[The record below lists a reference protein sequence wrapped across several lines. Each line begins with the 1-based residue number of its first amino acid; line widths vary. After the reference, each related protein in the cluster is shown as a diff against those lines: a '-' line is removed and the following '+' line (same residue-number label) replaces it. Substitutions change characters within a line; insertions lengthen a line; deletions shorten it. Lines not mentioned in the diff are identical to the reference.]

1 MTTVMRSALRTVA
14 WPIGAL
20 SLVLLG
26 VGVPVD
32 SLLVLLGLV
41 VVQVAPGVIWIATV
55 QSSEHSSVVWSVGA
69 VLGVLVSSLCEM
81 LMFEVTGQR
90 MGLFL
95 PLVLA
100 VFALLRSTRVR
111 QDVFRLFEIPTL
123 SHNVV
128 APFVLGLLYLS
139 RDFRWFF
146 LAFVA
151 SAIALISGHSSP
163 RWRPWLWSTA
173 ISLSTLSWFL
183 KPNYWWF
190 ITDDLQVFESIS
202 YHFTKYGM
210 FDELGPLGSLGPQ
223 YHVLTYQWS
232 GILSLWSGAD
242 PYIVLNRALPVLTA
256 FLVSWLAWAFIDRNT
271 HASFS
276 LKFLAALA
284 YPLVINYSFV
294 SPSYVV
300 GVAVLLAAFHF
311 WSSASLVPNLHRFV
325 ISFLFA
331 GSLALIKSSNIPV
344 VGLGLGALLLFSLR
358 HDSPRKTSSFVN
370 LLGAYSAI
378 FLYGLTFLLNERTSR
393 QIESFRLFGYAKQVV
408 PDINSL
414 SDRPTRSLAAFIAT
428 LGIFVLPFLAV
439 VAMFGRRHTQSAA
452 FVFAAA
458 SLPFALLIAIIAGNQ
473 ANGYF
478 ISSGLN
484 LVQLCGVLMAAR
496 VIHEE
501 IATRH
506 SSYIKW
512 VLLLALLVSFPLLR
526 LSMWM
531 NGGSSGEIWLRV
543 IEVSLVVPLVI
554 VALVL
559 FVMFKTGCQRRV
571 VSSLMAAAFLVT
583 LAREASVIQILEK
596 GPELSSAES
605 DQAIGG
611 SLERDI
617 ITRIDTGLAPDAVLA
632 TNRFCGGECVGDAW
646 FERDVVLLGDDFNLP
661 STPSAFGGNNFRLS
675 AEARRRVL
683 LEGPRWLIVNG
694 YPVSAARQ
702 RMAASLTFAETAS
715 VTSRESLKKLGVT
728 HFVLHLPSR
737 ASKTEL
743 STYGAVVM
751 RNDDYIVFSL

>member
-1 MTTVMRSALRTVA
+1 MRSALRTVA
-14 WPIGAL
+14 LPIGAI
-20 SLVLLG
+20 SLVLFG
-26 VGVPVD
+26 VGVPAD

-41 VVQVAPGVIWIATV
+41 VVQVVPGVIWIAKV
-55 QSSEHSSVVWSVGA
+55 QSGEHSSIVWSVGA
-69 VLGVLVSSLCEM
+69 VLGVLVSSVCEV
-81 LMFEVTGQR
+81 LIFEATGQR

-95 PLVLA
+95 PLLLAVLA
-100 VFALLRSTRVR
+100 LFRSTRVR
-111 QDVFRLFEIPTL
+111 QDLFRHLKTPNP
-123 SHNVV
+123 SRNVLP
-128 APFVLGLLYLS
+128 PFVLGFLYLS

-151 SAIALISGHSSP
+151 SAVALIFDRLTP
-163 RWRPWLWSTA
+163 RWRIGLWSTA
-173 ISLSTLSWFL
+173 VSLSILSWLF

-210 FDELGPLGSLGPQ
+210 FDDLGPLGSLGPQ

-232 GILSLWSGAD
+232 GILSVWSGAD
-242 PYIVLNRALPVLTA
+242 PYIVLNRVLPVLTA

-271 HASFS
+271 DASFF
-276 LKFLAALA
+276 LKFLAALT
-284 YPLVINYSFV
+284 YPLSINYSFV

-311 WSSASLVPNLHRFV
+311 WSSASPIPKLHRFAM
-325 ISFLFA
+325 SFLFA

-358 HDSPRKTSSFVN
+358 RDSPTRMSSFVN
-370 LLGAYSAI
+370 LLGAYSAM
-378 FLYGLTFLLNERTSR
+378 FLYGLTFLLNDRTSR

-408 PDINSL
+408 PDIDSL
-414 SDRPTRSLAAFIAT
+414 SDRTNRSLAAFIAT
-428 LGIFVLPFLAV
+428 LGIFVLPFMAV
-439 VAMFGRRHTQSAA
+439 VAMFRKRQTHSAA

-458 SLPFALLIAIIAGNQ
+458 SLPFALLIAIVAGNQ

-484 LVQLCGVLMAAR
+484 LVQLCGVLIATR
-496 VIHEE
+496 IIHEE

-506 SSYIKW
+506 PSHVKW
-512 VLLLALLVSFPLLR
+512 VLLLAMFVSFPLLR

-543 IEVSLVVPLVI
+543 IEVSLVVPFVI

-559 FVMFKTGCQRRV
+559 FGMIKTGCQRRV
-571 VSSLMAAAFLVT
+571 VSSMLAAAFLVT
-583 LAREASVIQILEK
+583 LAREVSVIQTLEK
-596 GPELSSAES
+596 GPELSLAES
-605 DQAIGG
+605 DQAVGG

-617 ITRIDTGLAPDAVLA
+617 ITRIDTGLVPDAVLA
-632 TNRFCGGECVGDAW
+632 TNRFCGVECVGDGW
-646 FERDVVLLGDDFNLP
+646 FERDVTLLGDDFNLP

-694 YPVSAARQ
+694 YPVLTARQ
-702 RMAASLTFAETAS
+702 RMSASLTFAETAS
-715 VTSRESLKKLGVT
+715 SASRQSLKKLGVT

-743 STYGAVVM
+743 SAYGAVVM
-751 RNDDYIVFSL
+751 RNDEYIVFSL